1 MTVVD
6 KRLTVRTMSLIAT
19 AVTLRSDST
28 RDPFYVGGSK
38 YNSTMNER
46 DKMDWDNVI
55 NWDAVD
61 KLTDEQVSAILDM
74 FDK

>member
-1 MTVVD
+1 
-6 KRLTVRTMSLIAT
+6 
-19 AVTLRSDST
+19 
-28 RDPFYVGGSK
+28 
-38 YNSTMNER
+38 
-46 DKMDWDNVI
+46 MDWDNVI

>member
-1 MTVVD
+1 
-6 KRLTVRTMSLIAT
+6 
-19 AVTLRSDST
+19 
-28 RDPFYVGGSK
+28 
-38 YNSTMNER
+38 
-46 DKMDWDNVI
+46 MDWENVI

>member
-1 MTVVD
+1 
-6 KRLTVRTMSLIAT
+6 
-19 AVTLRSDST
+19 
-28 RDPFYVGGSK
+28 
-38 YNSTMNER
+38 
-46 DKMDWDNVI
+46 MDWANVI